1 MRQGIVRIRAE
12 ARRDLDRHSDCL
24 LAEAGVESASK
35 FVEAARHSFGVIAQS
50 PHLGPA
56 LRSSNPRMAEMRK
69 WRVSGFSKFLIFY
82 QPMTGG
88 VRIVRVL
95 HSAQDWSALFD
106 TD

>member
-12 ARRDLDRHSDCL
+12 ARCDLDRHSDYL
-24 LAEAGVESASK
+24 LAVAGVESASK
-35 FVEAARHSFGVIAQS
+35 FVEAARHSFRVIAQS

-69 WRVSGFSKFLIFY
+69 WRVRGFPKFLIFY
-82 QPMTGG
+82 LPMTGG

-95 HSAQDWSALFD
+95 HAAQDWGALFD
-106 TD
+106 TE